1 MPLDSGEDA
10 SLVKPAGQRGKA
22 RARPRGEAAG
32 NGEPPVARILQLVA
46 ALKAEQA
53 SLAAAAPAGDAAE
66 RVKLL
71 GWLRRILDARE
82 QERQSWQMQLR
93 GLEAQLAEA
102 QAAAERTGQQQE
114 RLIVDL
120 KLMHEHQRSIWELER
135 RRLGITIEGLER
147 ARRKTLLV
155 RAARLARP
163 ALAVGLLL
171 ASLTAVALSAD
182 SAAVGGRARL
192 HIDDT
197 GRATIIVLGSEPASF
212 PSP

>member
-1 MPLDSGEDA
+1 MPLDSGEEA
-10 SLVKPAGQRGKA
+10 SLAKPAGQRGKA
-22 RARPRGEAAG
+22 RARPRGEAGG
-32 NGEPPVARILQLVA
+32 NGEQPVARILQLVA
-46 ALKAEQA
+46 ALKAEQE

-82 QERQSWQMQLR
+82 QERQAWQTQLR

-120 KLMHEHQRSIWELER
+120 KLMHEHQRSVWELER
-135 RRLGITIEGLER
+135 RRLEITIEGLER
-147 ARRKTLLV
+147 ARRKRLLV

-171 ASLTAVALSAD
+171 ASLAAVALSAD
-182 SAAVGGRARL
+182 SAAVEGRARL